1 MANKEHE
8 RKTFQW
14 GDQEYLLDDLLKLH
28 SQQEQNFY
36 RFAADE
42 GGYDG
47 NALAG
52 LRKAII
58 SRINSAKAGVQFDAD
73 GALATDTADNVHIQ
87 TQKKGVFKKEKYV
100 DQDNT
105 EWAKYYISQLV
116 SKLEPYNKKDPNEW
130 DSSKF
135 GLGAFIQGNGYA
147 AQDIFEQL
155 DKRNEDADDD
165 SPRPNVERR
174 QLLKDMLT
182 KFKTHLGKHSYDFT
196 ADDNDLNDNFIEHL
210 DTLIAEIDTIDNVKL
225 AASLRFL
232 GLPDEYVT
240 AFTSN
245 SWDLSKDAS
254 ALKAERDAKKKAK
267 KDAEIAQEFEDY
279 LRGQLAD
286 HTAVNGNKKGKTT
299 FYNGVLAGHDI
310 PSVLIPAMKEKNVT
324 DPNTIKYLFRNS
336 PYQDWTQNQNQSY
349 VAQIYFPFMYSAG
362 NLKPIGSGQYADWLY
377 DPTMKDTNTNSVLAV
392 NPDTG
397 DFESIYLGLIPS
409 ELETIRRNFMIKNG
423 YLDEVEEMLGT
434 TSSYKQGGVVMYQTG
449 GDFDWNI
456 YVKRELDNQNKTKAA
471 MAGRSPE
478 MQKARDRVVSNG
490 KNPLTSEES
499 NFWQEN
505 AGFTT
510 AEKVR
515 LGSIAVDIASVFLTP
530 VAGTIAGIGSSAAN
544 LYADIKDDGF
554 QTSDLWNFAKNVG
567 LDLVGAIP
575 IFGDTVGTGAKIV
588 KSVSSLAP
596 KALAALGMMQGVA
609 NLGGMM
615 ESWSKLLSDDAN
627 TKLTVQ
633 DWRNIQQSISLLM
646 GSTRAIENKIAKTRL
661 QNQAKVDDVVGINVT
676 NKEGKTQQLLVDG
689 DVAKRVREA
698 RGSKTQVTQVL
709 NEAEGLKGKVGKI
722 SDGAEFEVNVVGTK
736 FQLPYGKVTKDNGDT
751 STTWRGFMTDGRA
764 DVRAVYDFSRPQA
777 GSESYR
783 RVADRLNNTTEQI
796 DFTNRTVS
804 NLTDDVLKQAKAVEA
819 SVAKRN
825 NRLQELQTQADAQQK
840 QLADIDQATAKIT
853 VQQQAAQKK
862 VSAAEKKV
870 VKSQAVVNARK
881 KAYDDA
887 RKRIKTSANPEDQK
901 QYAASIQEKLKQ
913 ERKILNADKRALKK
927 AQQQAAD
934 YDAKLKDLVDRNTVQ
949 ASLNKIQRAKKMVQY
964 DPNNPKS
971 HTHAY
976 QKLQETINRYKKQ
989 HTTGRPGQMNWDINE
1004 IFKQAGVTGDM
1015 FKQGGSINKAKL
1027 DKFLNYVTR

>member
-1 MANKEHE
+1 MANKEQE

-52 LRKAII
+52 LRKAIV

-105 EWAKYYISQLV
+105 EWAKYYMSQLV
-116 SKLEPYNKKDPNEW
+116 SKLEPYTKKNPNEW

-155 DKRNEDADDD
+155 DKRDEDADED

-196 ADDNDLNDNFIEHL
+196 SDDNDLNDNFIEHL
-210 DTLIAEIDTIDNVKL
+210 DALIADIDTIDNVKL

-245 SWDLSKDAS
+245 SWDLSKSAS

-267 KDAEIAQEFEDY
+267 RDAEIAEGLEAHI
-279 LRGQLAD
+279 RGEMAD
-286 HTAVNGNKKGKTT
+286 HKAVNGGKKGKTV
-299 FYNGVLAGHDI
+299 FLDGRLEHDLYT
-310 PSVLIPAMKEKNVT
+310 SLIPAMQSHEVSG
-324 DPNTIKYLFRNS
+324 NTIRDFFKTNNT
-336 PYQDWTQNQNQSY
+336 YQDWTQNQHHRY
-349 VAQIYFPFMYSAG
+349 VAEIYFPFMYSQGWLQPIESGEYAG
-362 NLKPIGSGQYADWLY
+362 WLY
-377 DPTMKDTNTNSVLAV
+377 DTSSIDPHSKGVLAL
-392 NPDTG
+392 NPNTG
-397 DFESIYLGLIPS
+397 DFENIYLGHIPS
-409 ELETIRRNFMIKNG
+409 EMAKIRRQYMIANG
-423 YLDEVEEMLGT
+423 HIDPVEEMLGT
-434 TSSYKQGGVVMYQTG
+434 TSSYKQGGIVKHQMG
-449 GDFDWNI
+449 GNFDWDLV
-456 YVKRELDNQNKTKAA
+456 VKRELDNQNKVKAA

-490 KNPLTSEES
+490 EEWFTSEES

-515 LGSIAVDIASVFLTP
+515 LGAIAADIVSVFLDP
-530 VAGTIAGIGSSAAN
+530 VAGTVTGLGSSAAN

-554 QTSDLWNFAKNVG
+554 QWGDIWNFAKNVG

-575 IFGDTVGTGAKIV
+575 IFGDAVGTGSKIV
-588 KSVSSLAP
+588 KNAASLAP
-596 KALAALGMMQGVA
+596 KALAILGNLSGVA
-609 NLGGMM
+609 NLGGIM
-615 ESWSKLLSDDAN
+615 ESWSKLLSDDSKQ
-627 TKLTVQ
+627 KLTVQ
-633 DWRNIQQSISLLM
+633 DWRNIQQSIGLLT
-646 GSTRAIENKIAKTRL
+646 GNTRAIQNKVAKTRL
-661 QNQAKVDDVVGINVT
+661 QKQAKVEGVVGVNVT
-676 NKEGKTQQLLVDG
+676 TKDGKTQQILVDG
-689 DVAKRVREA
+689 DVAKNVRGA
-698 RGSKTQVTQVL
+698 QGDKAKVTAAL
-709 NEAEGLKGKVGKI
+709 NEAEGLKGKVGNI
-722 SDGAEFEVNVVGTK
+722 NDGAEFEVNVVGTK
-736 FQLPYGKVTKDNGDT
+736 HQLPYGKVTQPNGEVKRE
-751 STTWRGFMTDGRA
+751 WRGFTTEGRA
-764 DVRAVYDFSRPQA
+764 DVRNVYDFSRPQS
-777 GSESYR
+777 GSERYR
-783 RVADRLNNTTEQI
+783 LFADRINNTTQQV
-796 DFTNRTVS
+796 DFTGRTS
-804 NLTDDVLKQAKAVEA
+804 TNLTESALKQAKDVEVAVA
-819 SVAKRN
+819 RRN
-825 NRLQELQTQADAQQK
+825 KRLQQLETQAADHQK
-840 QLADIDQATAKIT
+840 RLQDIDQNTAKIT
-853 VQQQAAQKK
+853 VQRDAAQKK
-862 VSAAEKKV
+862 VDAAQEKV
-870 VKSQAVVNARK
+870 AKSQAVVDARK
-881 KAYDDA
+881 KRYDTAKKNQKNSKD
-887 RKRIKTSANPEDQK
+887 PE
-901 QYAASIQEKLKQ
+901 ASKVYVASVQEQLKA
-913 ERKILNADKRALKK
+913 ERKILNTDKRALKK
-927 AQQQAAD
+927 AQAQVEN
-934 YDAKLKDLVDRNTVQ
+934 YNAKLKDLSKRNTVQ
-949 ASLNKIQRAKKMVQY
+949 ASLNKIERAKQMVKF
-964 DPNNPKS
+964 DPKNPKS

-976 QKLQETINRYKKQ
+976 QKLRETLNGYKKQ
-989 HTTGRPGQMNWDINE
+989 YNTGQASQINWDINE

>member
-1 MANKEHE
+1 MANKEQE

-14 GDQEYLLDDLLKLH
+14 GDQEYLLDDLLQLH

-52 LRKAII
+52 LRKAIT

-116 SKLEPYNKKDPNEW
+116 SKLKPYNKKNPNEW

-174 QLLKDMLT
+174 QLLKDMLS
-182 KFKTHLGKHSYDFT
+182 KFKTHLGKHSYDFA
-196 ADDNDLNDNFIEHL
+196 ADDNELNDNFIEHL

-267 KDAEIAQEFEDY
+267 RDAEIEKEFETY
-279 LRGQLAD
+279 LRNKMVD
-286 HTAVNGNKKGKTT
+286 HTAVNAGKKGKTT
-299 FYNGVLAGHDI
+299 FYDGILTGHTIEALDLAMENAKLGSGD
-310 PSVLIPAMKEKNVT
+310 NV
-324 DPNTIKYLFRNS
+324 KKLFRQAA
-336 PYQDWTQNQNQSY
+336 YQDWTENSNPSI
-349 VAQIYFPFMYSAG
+349 AQIYFPFMYTIGS
-362 NLKPIGSGQYADWLY
+362 LKPIEQGSYAGWLY
-377 DPTMKDTNTNSVLAV
+377 DPSMKDAGTNSVLAV

-397 DFESIYLGLIPS
+397 EFESIFLGHIPS
-409 ELETIRRNFMIKNG
+409 ELAAMRRNFMIGEG
-423 YLDEVEEMLGT
+423 YLDEVEEMLGK
-434 TSSYKQGGVVMYQTG
+434 SSYKQGGIVMYQMG
-449 GDFDWNI
+449 GDVSWDLI
-456 YVKRELDNQNKTKAA
+456 IKRDREERNKVKAA

-490 KNPLTSEES
+490 KEWFTSEES

-515 LGSIAVDIASVFLTP
+515 LGAIAVDIASVFLTP

-554 QTSDLWNFAKNVG
+554 QASDLWNFAKNVG

-575 IFGDTVGTGAKIV
+575 IFGDTVGTGSKIV
-588 KSVSSLAP
+588 KNVASLAP

-609 NLGGMM
+609 NLGGIM
-615 ESWSKLLSDDAN
+615 ESWSKLLSDDEKN
-627 TKLTVQ
+627 KLTVQ
-633 DWRNIQQSISLLM
+633 DWRNIQQSISLLT

-661 QNQAKVDDVVGINVT
+661 QKQAKVDDVVGINVT
-676 NKEGKTQQLLVDG
+676 NKEGKTQQILVDG

-722 SDGAEFEVNVVGTK
+722 SEGADFEVNVVGTK
-736 FQLPYGKVTKDNGDT
+736 FQLPYGKVTKYNGDT

-783 RVADRLNNTTEQI
+783 RLADRLNNTTEQI

-804 NLTDDVLKQAKAVEA
+804 SLTDDVLKQAKAVEA

-862 VSAAEKKV
+862 VNAAEKKV

-887 RKRIKTSANPEDQK
+887 RKRIKTAANPEDQK